1 MHSPSRIAPTGR
13 SSRWPLSPG
22 LLLPAVLSV
31 AALIAGCGGS
41 SSSST
46 TKALASTTHAAKSTP
61 ASTAA
66 AKSTPASTAAASG
79 LPGAWSGQYSG
90 AFTGTFHLN
99 WTQSGSKLSG
109 TITLSD
115 PPETTGITGSV
126 SGGSIKFGTVSGAVY
141 SGTISGSSMSGNYVT
156 PKGGGSWNAN
166 KA

>member
-1 MHSPSRIAPTGR
+1 MYSRSRIAPTGR
-13 SSRWPLSPG
+13 SSRWLLSPR
-22 LLLPAVLSV
+22 LLPAAVLSV

-46 TKALASTTHAAKSTP
+46 TKAPASTTHAAKSTP

-66 AKSTPASTAAASG
+66 ASG
-79 LPGAWSGQYSG
+79 LPGKWSGQYSG

-126 SGGSIKFGTVSGAVY
+126 SGGAIKFGTVSGAVY